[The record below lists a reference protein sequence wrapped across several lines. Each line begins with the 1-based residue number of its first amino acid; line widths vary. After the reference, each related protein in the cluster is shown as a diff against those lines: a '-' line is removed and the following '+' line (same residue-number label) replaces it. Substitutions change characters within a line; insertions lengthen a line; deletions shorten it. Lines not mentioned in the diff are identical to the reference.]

1 MAVVETKSAAI
12 TARDANG
19 LADAIKVGGFLK
31 ESAGV
36 VEVGTG
42 DSVNS
47 IYRFCQVPSNVRI
60 RQVLVSA
67 DDLGT
72 TGTMDIGLYQTTKAG
87 GAVVDADFFAAAV
100 DMKAAAINNS
110 DVTHSS
116 GFFNRDETDKFLWEA
131 LGLSADP
138 NIMYDVCGTLT
149 EVASAGGTV
158 AVKVCYAQ

>member
-1 MAVVETKSAAI
+1 MPVVETKSAAI
-12 TARDANG
+12 TARDANL
-19 LADAIKVGGFLK
+19 LADAIKIGAILK
-31 ESAGV
+31 QAAGV

-42 DSVNS
+42 DSVGS

-60 RQVLVSA
+60 SQVLVSA

-87 GAVVDADFFAAAV
+87 GAVVDADFFSAAV

-110 DVTHSS
+110 DVTH
-116 GFFNRDETDKFLWEA
+116 GNAFNRDETDKFLWEA

-138 NIMYDVCGTLT
+138 GIMYDVCGTLT
-149 EVASAGGTV
+149 EVSSAGGTV
-158 AVKVCYAQ
+158 AVKVEFAQ